1 MEEEK
6 SDNSINKSKIKLRE
20 KNIQNSNFKKANILY
35 NKNVQKI
42 NSLKS
47 LIIENKAKFELKT
60 KILENDII
68 NLKNKLASSKVYNC
82 EYNKKDLEQN
92 LIKQKIITNTISIY
106 QEECD
111 SIKENIKM
119 LEEENN
125 NCNFQ
130 LYNLISMKDNFEEII
145 KENSKYIF
153 KNLMISYDQNI
164 GQSLTNNLFLEQSQ
178 NNIFN
183 NKNNISI
190 EFYDINNI
198 QSLQKFSNYIYKIL
212 SSNITSLINV
222 ANIKSLIFSTIGE
235 IFYDFME
242 NKINCEDFIKNIA
255 YKISISDDKIHNFII
270 ISRFE
275 MLLKYILKV
284 FSLDKII
291 NDYVQFLNADFS
303 YNKNFFQKKYNN
315 IKIKIQN
322 CTKEKIEEKKIYINQ
337 DKEYNKKIE
346 SLDLIEKI
354 KNEINEKEEKLT
366 KEKNKYFINDINY
379 KNKIKKLEIINKNIY
394 SNDNDFQKTIEN
406 IKENIDNLTEIINN
420 KKNIKNNNNKDNM
433 IKSDCY
439 ILISN
444 IFEDINF
451 DPLENYDIKPEIK
464 GYSKSVISLENNI
477 ISIYFNQIK
486 ENSNIKIKTTLIKKI
501 IVHQNMKKIIYY
513 MKKCK
518 KEKNNIKLLLNDEN
532 INKNEINFDE
542 LIKCMYNKYF
552 SISIILSDKKII
564 NIIFLTYIS
573 FKTWLKIL
581 DKFCQNNN

>member
-20 KNIQNSNFKKANILY
+20 KNIQNSNFQKANILY

-164 GQSLTNNLFLEQSQ
+164 EQSLTNNLFLEQSQ

-255 YKISISDDKIHNFII
+255 YKISISDDKIHNFTI

-291 NDYVQFLNADFS
+291 NDYIQFLNADFS

>member
-20 KNIQNSNFKKANILY
+20 KNIQNSNFQKANILY

-164 GQSLTNNLFLEQSQ
+164 EQSLTNNLLLEQSQ
-178 NNIFN
+178 KDIFN

-255 YKISISDDKIHNFII
+255 YKISISDDKIHNFTI

-303 YNKNFFQKKYNN
+303 YSKNFFQKKYNN

-337 DKEYNKKIE
+337 DKENNKKIE

>member
-20 KNIQNSNFKKANILY
+20 KNIQNSNFQKANILY

-164 GQSLTNNLFLEQSQ
+164 GQSLTNNLFLEQYQ

-291 NDYVQFLNADFS
+291 NDYIQFLNADFS

-501 IVHQNMKKIIYY
+501 IVHQKKKKIIYY

>member
-20 KNIQNSNFKKANILY
+20 KNIQNSNFQKANILY

-164 GQSLTNNLFLEQSQ
+164 GQSLTNNLLLEQSQ
-178 NNIFN
+178 KDIFN

-303 YNKNFFQKKYNN
+303 YSKNFFQKKYNN

-486 ENSNIKIKTTLIKKI
+486 ENSNIKIKT
-501 IVHQNMKKIIYY
+501 
-513 MKKCK
+513 
-518 KEKNNIKLLLNDEN
+518 

>member
-20 KNIQNSNFKKANILY
+20 KNIQNSNFQKANILY

-164 GQSLTNNLFLEQSQ
+164 EQSLTNNLLLEQSQ
-178 NNIFN
+178 KDIFN

-255 YKISISDDKIHNFII
+255 YKISISDDKIHNFTI

-303 YNKNFFQKKYNN
+303 YSNNFFQKKYNN